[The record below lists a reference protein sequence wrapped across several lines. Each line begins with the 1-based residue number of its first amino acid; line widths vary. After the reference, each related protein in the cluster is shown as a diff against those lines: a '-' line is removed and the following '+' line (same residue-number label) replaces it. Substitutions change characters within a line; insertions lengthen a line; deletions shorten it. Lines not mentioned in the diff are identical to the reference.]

1 MFRRLIGFAAMVA
14 LMAVGAQA
22 HVPMQPV
29 PMQPVPMTLQS
40 LVIVLAGLCLGPVG
54 GLLAALAYLLLA
66 LIGLPVLSDGASGLE
81 PFSGATAGY
90 IYAFPVV
97 AGLAG
102 LLGRSRWGDRPV
114 GGISALFG
122 LHLLLLAAGAAWLA
136 VHLPAARALAGG
148 FTPFLPGAAVKSV
161 AAWLIWR
168 GLRRVGTG

>member
-1 MFRRLIGFAAMVA
+1 MFRRLIGFAALVA

-22 HVPMQPV
+22 DV

-40 LVIVLAGLCLGPVG
+40 LAIVLAGLCLGPVG
-54 GLLAALAYLLLA
+54 GVLAVLTYLLLA
-66 LIGLPVLSDGASGLE
+66 LIGLPVLSDGASGLA

-102 LLGRSRWGDRPV
+102 LAGRARWAERPFSGV
-114 GGISALFG
+114 AALFG
-122 LHLLLLAAGAAWLA
+122 LHLLLLAAGTAWLA
-136 VHLPAARALAGG
+136 LYLPAPQALAVG

-161 AAWLIWR
+161 AAWLIWK
-168 GLRRVGTG
+168 GISRVGTR